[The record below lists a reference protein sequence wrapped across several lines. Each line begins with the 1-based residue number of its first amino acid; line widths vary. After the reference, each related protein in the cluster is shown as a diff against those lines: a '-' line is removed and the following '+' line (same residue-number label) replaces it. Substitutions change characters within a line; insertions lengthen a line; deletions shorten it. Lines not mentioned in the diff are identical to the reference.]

1 MLRFYGGLLSAGSI
15 VRHSLAGYTRR
26 VRPWLQYTLARLG
39 LFVAIFVILL
49 VFGVEGWLSAI
60 FATVIALCI
69 SYLALGRLRQRVADD
84 LTARRQGTATPTLA
98 ETDAAA
104 EDAQIDAADVAGS
117 EPDGPAEQQRVG
129 E

>member
-49 VFGVEGWLSAI
+49 VFGVEGWLSA
-60 FATVIALCI
+60 
-69 SYLALGRLRQRVADD
+69 
-84 LTARRQGTATPTLA
+84 
-98 ETDAAA
+98 
-104 EDAQIDAADVAGS
+104 QIDAADVAGS

>member
-1 MLRFYGGLLSAGSI
+1 M
-15 VRHSLAGYTRR
+15 RHSLAGYTRR